1 MVIRVSGASGVH
13 HWCGAQCGI
22 GCGARC
28 SACRV
33 VPAAAMLI
41 LLALLV
47 LPGGVPAVHAAGEAA
62 LTVTDPTRP
71 PPEMMALFPA
81 SAGAV
86 VLAVPRLQSVMIG
99 SAERSAIID
108 GQRYKVGDKLGD
120 ARLLK
125 ISENEVVLAGSGGR
139 QTMTLFTPVKQVPLP
154 EQAAA
159 RARPKAPRNP

>member
-13 HWCGAQCGI
+13 RW
-22 GCGARC
+22 CGARC
-28 SACRV
+28 DGCRV
-33 VPAAAMLI
+33 VPEAMLI

-47 LPGGVPAVHAAGEAA
+47 LPGGVPAAHSAGEAA
-62 LTVTDPTRP
+62 LTDPTRP

-125 ISENEVVLAGSGGR
+125 ISENEVVLAGIGGR
-139 QTMTLFTPVKQVPLP
+139 QTMTLFIPVKQVPVP
-154 EQAAA
+154 EKAAA

>member
-1 MVIRVSGASGVH
+1 MALRVSGASGVH
-13 HWCGAQCGI
+13 LWCC
-22 GCGARC
+22 ARC
-28 SACRV
+28 GGSRV
-33 VPAAAMLI
+33 VPGAMLI

-47 LPGGVPAVHAAGEAA
+47 LPGGVHAADAAGEAA
-62 LTVTDPTRP
+62 LTDPTRP

-125 ISENEVVLAGSGGR
+125 ISENEVVLAGIGGR
-139 QTMTLFTPVKQVPLP
+139 QTMTLFAPVKQVPLP
-154 EQAAA
+154 EKAAA
-159 RARPKAPRNP
+159 RARPKVPRNP